1 MKITDLEPQIVW
13 KYFDEITKV
22 PRPSK
27 KEEKIIAYLEDF
39 AQKNHIAYKK
49 DEVGN
54 IVMSKPATPGMENR
68 ETVVLQSHVDMV
80 CEKNNDT
87 QHDFEK
93 DPIETIVDGD
103 WLRANGTTL
112 GADNGIGVAA
122 ELALLASDNIEHG
135 PIECLF
141 TIDEETG
148 LTGAKALKSG
158 FMTGNILLNLDSEDE
173 GQIFMGCA
181 GGKDTQALFHYQA
194 EQTPADRLYFR
205 IDVKGLN
212 GGHSGGEIHKGLGN
226 ANKLLVRFL
235 FILKKNKIDFLL
247 CSIDGGN
254 LRNAIAREAHAVVG
268 LRPEDKET
276 VRILLNHFAADVEN
290 ELKHVDKNV
299 RLVMESTDKP
309 ETYIDSVTAEKV
321 IYAMHACPHG
331 VLGMS
336 HDIEGLV
343 ETSTNLASIK
353 MKDNHT
359 ILVGTSQRS
368 SIESYKEMA
377 ANQVAS
383 TFLLAGAEV
392 SHGDGYPGWAPNPDS
407 VILKVAQETY
417 ERLFHK
423 QPEIMAIHAGL
434 ECGLFLEKYPTLDM
448 ISFGPTLRD
457 VHSPN
462 ERIEIKTVGM
472 WWSHLL
478 ELLKNIPVK

>member
-27 KEEKIIAYLEDF
+27 KEEKIVAYLESF

-54 IVMSKPATPGMENR
+54 IIMSKPATPGMENR

-80 CEKNNDT
+80 CEKNNGT

-93 DPIETIVDGD
+93 DPIETIVDGE

-148 LTGAKALKSG
+148 LTGAKALKAG

-194 EQTPADRLYFR
+194 EAAPADRQYFR

-226 ANKLLVRFL
+226 ANKLLARFL
-235 FILKKNKIDFLL
+235 FLLKKNKIDFLL
-247 CSIDGGN
+247 CSIELGVQGAAISTSVCRGVAMTLLFIMLFKRLVPRIPLAYFRPFPFQKLKDVLKIGLPSAAEQISYDASQVTIVYFINMLGNEYLTARVYVMNIVIIGYIFSLSIAQATSICTGN
-254 LRNAIAREAHAVVG
+254 LVGARKKQAAY
-268 LRPEDKET
+268 LLSSPQTT
-276 VRILLNHFAADVEN
+276 VR
-290 ELKHVDKNV
+290 K
-299 RLVMESTDKP
+299 
-309 ETYIDSVTAEKV
+309 
-321 IYAMHACPHG
+321 
-331 VLGMS
+331 
-336 HDIEGLV
+336 
-343 ETSTNLASIK
+343 
-353 MKDNHT
+353 
-359 ILVGTSQRS
+359 
-368 SIESYKEMA
+368 
-377 ANQVAS
+377 
-383 TFLLAGAEV
+383 AG
-392 SHGDGYPGWAPNPDS
+392 S
-407 VILKVAQETY
+407 
-417 ERLFHK
+417 
-423 QPEIMAIHAGL
+423 M
-434 ECGLFLEKYPTLDM
+434 
-448 ISFGPTLRD
+448 
-457 VHSPN
+457 
-462 ERIEIKTVGM
+462 
-472 WWSHLL
+472 
-478 ELLKNIPVK
+478 

>member
-80 CEKNNDT
+80 CEKNNGT

-181 GGKDTQALFHYQA
+181 GGKDTQAFFHYQA
-194 EQTPADRLYFR
+194 EQTPADRQYFR

-235 FILKKNKIDFLL
+235 FLLKKNKIDFLL

-268 LRPEDKET
+268 LRSDDKET

-309 ETYIDSVTAEKV
+309 ETYIDSATAEKV

-353 MKDNHT
+353 MKENHT